1 MTFGHWGKSVSG
13 NERAGSEFRFWNRA
27 VSQNLSSEWNV
38 APKENPRVGN
48 NGLGATFV
56 SGALLFFFQKLSPEK
71 NRYDNQQ
78 VGTSG
83 LGATL
88 VSGILRLLKN
98 WHPTEMLYK
107 RKFASWDERAGSDF
121 RFWNFAVSENMLRLK
136 VGPDEKSISSNERA
150 GSDFRFWNCVVSQTN
165 VLLRKFG
172 PEWKSENWKERT
184 GSGFR
189 Y

>member
-1 MTFGHWGKSVSG
+1 MGTS
-13 NERAGSEFRFWNRA
+13 
-27 VSQNLSSEWNV
+27 
-38 APKENPRVGN
+38 
-48 NGLGATFV
+48 GLGANFV
-56 SGALLFFFQKLSPEK
+56 SGTVRFLKICHPNEMLPRRKIRELEITGWERLSFLERCCFFSKIVTRK

-121 RFWNFAVSENMLRLK
+121 RFWNFAVSENVLRLK

-172 PEWKSENWKERT
+172 PE
-184 GSGFR
+184 
-189 Y
+189 